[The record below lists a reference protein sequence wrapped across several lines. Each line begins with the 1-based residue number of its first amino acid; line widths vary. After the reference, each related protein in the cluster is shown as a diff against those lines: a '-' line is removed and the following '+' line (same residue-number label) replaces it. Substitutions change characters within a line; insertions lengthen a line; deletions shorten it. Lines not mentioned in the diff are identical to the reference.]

1 MDSTIGM
8 RIKQLREAKQMS
20 VADFAKAAGVKPSAI
35 YGLEGGANKP
45 SIETVAM
52 LRKSFPDLNTEW
64 LQFGDG
70 SMYKGAEL
78 TPTPPTDSTP
88 SVKTEPDSAP
98 AATVPSLNTVP
109 VRKLNPHM
117 DVVRPTYEELLAEN
131 TSLHKRL
138 DEKDAVIADLR
149 TDKGQLWQQNTR
161 LIELGKDDASPDAAA
176 PATPFAWLPE
186 PHRQVTGL
194 VRYDQPETACAHY
207 DLATGL
213 RVEKLQVAKAA

>member
-8 RIKQLREAKQMS
+8 RIKQLREAKQMT

-78 TPTPPTDSTP
+78 TPAPAAPSPETEKPTEGEIP
-88 SVKTEPDSAP
+88 ERKPDYTSAP
-98 AATVPSLNTVP
+98 ATVA
-109 VRKLNPHM
+109 
-117 DVVRPTYEELLAEN
+117 EAEN
-131 TSLHKRL
+131 LLLK
-138 DEKDAVIADLR
+138 EQVADLKADKAR
-149 TDKGQLWQQNTR
+149 LLYENDDLRETNKKLLEKPFPSSDATDGSQPVEPRPEGPQPILSVQHRRRAGFRQQ
-161 LIELGKDDASPDAAA
+161 GASLD
-176 PATPFAWLPE
+176 
-186 PHRQVTGL
+186 
-194 VRYDQPETACAHY
+194 
-207 DLATGL
+207 
-213 RVEKLQVAKAA
+213 